1 MRKLLLAFVA
11 ITAVCSVYAQQV
23 DLSKHFKSMKPRNIG
38 PAGMSGRVTA
48 IDAVWT
54 NPNIIFLGTA
64 SGGVWKTENGGASWT
79 PIFDDQPIQNIGAI
93 ALVQSNPSVVWAGTG
108 EGNPRNSISLGEGIY
123 KSLDGGKTWKRMGLE
138 KTRNI
143 HRIIIDPTNPDVVY
157 VGAMGNPFADHPERG
172 VYKTTDGG
180 DTWKQILYTNQNSG
194 VGDMV
199 MDPAN
204 PNKLFVNMYE
214 HKRTPWSLKGGGSG
228 SGFYMTMDGGKSF
241 TKLGK
246 EHGLP
251 EGDYG
256 RIGISIARTDPNR
269 VYALVE
275 ATKNG
280 LYKSDDGGF
289 KWELVNSDPA
299 VVTNRAFYFQDIAV
313 DTKNENRIYNI
324 NQVIN
329 VSDDAG
335 KTWKPVIPYSGI
347 HPDHHAWWI
356 HPYDANFIIDGNDGG
371 IGITR
376 DRGKTWQFDEKLP
389 LGQYYHV
396 NVDNQIPYNVMGGLQ
411 DNGSWHGPAYVW
423 RRSGIRN
430 AFWQGVSGGDGFD
443 VMPDAEDPNWVY
455 TMSQGGN
462 VSRYNI
468 ATGEQWSIRPPRPSK
483 NVKQRFNWN
492 AAIAQDPFDK
502 ATIYYGSQFV
512 NKSTNKGAA
521 WEQISGDLTT
531 NDSVKIDQ
539 SNNGGISVDITGA
552 ENHCTIL
559 TIEPSPKE
567 QGVIWVGTDDG
578 NVQLTRDGGK
588 TWTNFRGKL
597 PGMPLGAW
605 VPQIK
610 ASKHN
615 GGEAFVIV
623 NDYRRGEM
631 RPFVYRTSDYGKT
644 WTRMVDE
651 KKVVGYA
658 LCVIQD
664 PVEPNLIFVG
674 TEQGLFI
681 SLDNGVN
688 FQQFKNGYPSV
699 STYDMAIQEREA
711 DLVIATFGRA
721 LWILDDIRP
730 LRKLAANKG
739 QVFAK
744 KLVAFEAPQAYQA
757 KMKNASGIEYSTYGT
772 YEGENKRTGAPLTF
786 FVNKTA
792 ADTGKNRISDTL
804 QIAIYNA
811 NGVNVRNLR
820 TRADSGFN
828 KYYWGME
835 GRGIRQAGGGGRG
848 GGGRFGGAG
857 GGGNE
862 PGGLPVDPGTYKV
875 VMSLG
880 RDLKDS
886 TMVVVNDD
894 PNAPTPL
901 AVRNAIRAAN
911 ARMEKSIVKL
921 TALNDRL
928 TEVDEIMKKVEAGYA
943 SMDRK
948 TADTIRK
955 AAKPVA
961 DALKEIREIL
971 NGKPQLKQ
979 GYGNIPQETVN
990 GILGEARQ
998 VVMGKTTMPGE
1009 QENRIMGYAEEAVN
1023 GVIVKANALFEGSWK
1038 QYRALAEAAPL
1049 KFFKDY
1055 KPLE

>member
-1 MRKLLLAFVA
+1 
-11 ITAVCSVYAQQV
+11 
-23 DLSKHFKSMKPRNIG
+23 
-38 PAGMSGRVTA
+38 
-48 IDAVWT
+48 
-54 NPNIIFLGTA
+54 
-64 SGGVWKTENGGASWT
+64 
-79 PIFDDQPIQNIGAI
+79 
-93 ALVQSNPSVVWAGTG
+93 
-108 EGNPRNSISLGEGIY
+108 
-123 KSLDGGKTWKRMGLE
+123 
-138 KTRNI
+138 
-143 HRIIIDPTNPDVVY
+143 
-157 VGAMGNPFADHPERG
+157 
-172 VYKTTDGG
+172 
-180 DTWKQILYTNQNSG
+180 
-194 VGDMV
+194 
-199 MDPAN
+199 
-204 PNKLFVNMYE
+204 
-214 HKRTPWSLKGGGSG
+214 
-228 SGFYMTMDGGKSF
+228 
-241 TKLGK
+241 
-246 EHGLP
+246 
-251 EGDYG
+251 
-256 RIGISIARTDPNR
+256 
-269 VYALVE
+269 
-275 ATKNG
+275 
-280 LYKSDDGGF
+280 
-289 KWELVNSDPA
+289 
-299 VVTNRAFYFQDIAV
+299 
-313 DTKNENRIYNI
+313 
-324 NQVIN
+324 
-329 VSDDAG
+329 
-335 KTWKPVIPYSGI
+335 
-347 HPDHHAWWI
+347 
-356 HPYDANFIIDGNDGG
+356 
-371 IGITR
+371 
-376 DRGKTWQFDEKLP
+376 
-389 LGQYYHV
+389 
-396 NVDNQIPYNVMGGLQ
+396 MGGLQ

-468 ATGEQWSIRPPRPSK
+468 ATGDRWGIKPPRPSK
-483 NVKQRFNWN
+483 TVKQRFNWN

-531 NDSVKIDQ
+531 NDSAKIDQ
-539 SNNGGISVDITGA
+539 SSNGGISVDITGA

-739 QVFAK
+739 QVFVK
-744 KLVAFEAPQAYQA
+744 KLVAFDAPQAYQA

-792 ADTGKNRISDTL
+792 TDTGKNRISDTL
-804 QIAIYNA
+804 QIAIYDA
-811 NGVNVRNLR
+811 NGVNVRNLK
-820 TRADSGFN
+820 TKADTGFN

-848 GGGRFGGAG
+848 GGGGRFGGG
-857 GGGNE
+857 GGALE

-875 VMSLG
+875 VMRLG
-880 RDLKDS
+880 KDLKDS

-928 TEVDEIMKKVEAGYA
+928 TEVDAIMKKVEAGYA
-943 SMDRK
+943 NMDRK
-948 TADTIRK
+948 AADTIRK

-961 DALKEIREIL
+961 DALKEIREML

-979 GYGNIPQETVN
+979 GYGNI
-990 GILGEARQ
+990 
-998 VVMGKTTMPGE
+998 
-1009 QENRIMGYAEEAVN
+1009 
-1023 GVIVKANALFEGSWK
+1023 
-1038 QYRALAEAAPL
+1038 
-1049 KFFKDY
+1049 
-1055 KPLE
+1055 

>member
-1 MRKLLLAFVA
+1 
-11 ITAVCSVYAQQV
+11 
-23 DLSKHFKSMKPRNIG
+23 
-38 PAGMSGRVTA
+38 
-48 IDAVWT
+48 
-54 NPNIIFLGTA
+54 
-64 SGGVWKTENGGASWT
+64 
-79 PIFDDQPIQNIGAI
+79 
-93 ALVQSNPSVVWAGTG
+93 
-108 EGNPRNSISLGEGIY
+108 
-123 KSLDGGKTWKRMGLE
+123 
-138 KTRNI
+138 
-143 HRIIIDPTNPDVVY
+143 
-157 VGAMGNPFADHPERG
+157 
-172 VYKTTDGG
+172 
-180 DTWKQILYTNQNSG
+180 
-194 VGDMV
+194 
-199 MDPAN
+199 
-204 PNKLFVNMYE
+204 
-214 HKRTPWSLKGGGSG
+214 
-228 SGFYMTMDGGKSF
+228 
-241 TKLGK
+241 
-246 EHGLP
+246 
-251 EGDYG
+251 
-256 RIGISIARTDPNR
+256 
-269 VYALVE
+269 
-275 ATKNG
+275 
-280 LYKSDDGGF
+280 
-289 KWELVNSDPA
+289 
-299 VVTNRAFYFQDIAV
+299 
-313 DTKNENRIYNI
+313 
-324 NQVIN
+324 
-329 VSDDAG
+329 
-335 KTWKPVIPYSGI
+335 
-347 HPDHHAWWI
+347 
-356 HPYDANFIIDGNDGG
+356 
-371 IGITR
+371 
-376 DRGKTWQFDEKLP
+376 
-389 LGQYYHV
+389 
-396 NVDNQIPYNVMGGLQ
+396 
-411 DNGSWHGPAYVW
+411 
-423 RRSGIRN
+423 
-430 AFWQGVSGGDGFD
+430 
-443 VMPDAEDPNWVY
+443 
-455 TMSQGGN
+455 
-462 VSRYNI
+462 
-468 ATGEQWSIRPPRPSK
+468 
-483 NVKQRFNWN
+483 
-492 AAIAQDPFDK
+492 
-502 ATIYYGSQFV
+502 
-512 NKSTNKGAA
+512 
-521 WEQISGDLTT
+521 
-531 NDSVKIDQ
+531 
-539 SNNGGISVDITGA
+539 
-552 ENHCTIL
+552 
-559 TIEPSPKE
+559 
-567 QGVIWVGTDDG
+567 VGTDDG

-644 WTRMVDE
+644 WTRIVDE

-744 KLVAFEAPQAYQA
+744 KLTAFDAPQAYQA

-772 YEGENKRTGAPLTF
+772 YEGENKRSGAPITF

-792 ADTGKNRISDTL
+792 ADSGKNRISDTL
-804 QIAIYNA
+804 QIAIYDA

-820 TRADSGFN
+820 TKADTGFN

-848 GGGRFGGAG
+848 GGGGRFGGAG
-857 GGGNE
+857 GGSAE
-862 PGGLPVDPGTYKV
+862 PGGLPVNPGTYKV

-961 DALKEIREIL
+961 DGLKEIREML

-998 VVMGKTTMPGE
+998 VVMGKTAMPGE

-1055 KPLE
+1055 KTLE

>member
-1 MRKLLLAFVA
+1 M
-11 ITAVCSVYAQQV
+11 
-23 DLSKHFKSMKPRNIG
+23 
-38 PAGMSGRVTA
+38 
-48 IDAVWT
+48 
-54 NPNIIFLGTA
+54 
-64 SGGVWKTENGGASWT
+64 
-79 PIFDDQPIQNIGAI
+79 
-93 ALVQSNPSVVWAGTG
+93 
-108 EGNPRNSISLGEGIY
+108 
-123 KSLDGGKTWKRMGLE
+123 
-138 KTRNI
+138 
-143 HRIIIDPTNPDVVY
+143 
-157 VGAMGNPFADHPERG
+157 
-172 VYKTTDGG
+172 
-180 DTWKQILYTNQNSG
+180 
-194 VGDMV
+194 
-199 MDPAN
+199 
-204 PNKLFVNMYE
+204 
-214 HKRTPWSLKGGGSG
+214 
-228 SGFYMTMDGGKSF
+228 
-241 TKLGK
+241 
-246 EHGLP
+246 
-251 EGDYG
+251 
-256 RIGISIARTDPNR
+256 
-269 VYALVE
+269 
-275 ATKNG
+275 
-280 LYKSDDGGF
+280 
-289 KWELVNSDPA
+289 
-299 VVTNRAFYFQDIAV
+299 
-313 DTKNENRIYNI
+313 
-324 NQVIN
+324 
-329 VSDDAG
+329 
-335 KTWKPVIPYSGI
+335 
-347 HPDHHAWWI
+347 
-356 HPYDANFIIDGNDGG
+356 
-371 IGITR
+371 
-376 DRGKTWQFDEKLP
+376 
-389 LGQYYHV
+389 
-396 NVDNQIPYNVMGGLQ
+396 
-411 DNGSWHGPAYVW
+411 
-423 RRSGIRN
+423 
-430 AFWQGVSGGDGFD
+430 
-443 VMPDAEDPNWVY
+443 
-455 TMSQGGN
+455 
-462 VSRYNI
+462 
-468 ATGEQWSIRPPRPSK
+468 
-483 NVKQRFNWN
+483 
-492 AAIAQDPFDK
+492 
-502 ATIYYGSQFV
+502 
-512 NKSTNKGAA
+512 
-521 WEQISGDLTT
+521 
-531 NDSVKIDQ
+531 
-539 SNNGGISVDITGA
+539 
-552 ENHCTIL
+552 
-559 TIEPSPKE
+559 
-567 QGVIWVGTDDG
+567 GTDDG
-578 NVQLTRDGGK
+578 NIQLTRDGGK

-615 GGEAFVIV
+615 GGEAFVVV

-658 LCVIQD
+658 ICVIQD

-721 LWILDDIRP
+721 LWVLDDIRP

-744 KLVAFEAPQAYQA
+744 KLTAFDVPQAYQA

-804 QIAIYNA
+804 QIAIYDA

-857 GGGNE
+857 GGGATE

-901 AVRNAIRAAN
+901 AVRKAIREAN
-911 ARMEKSIVKL
+911 ARMEKSVEKL

-943 SMDRK
+943 NMDRK
-948 TADTIRK
+948 AADTIRK

-961 DALKEIREIL
+961 DALKEIREML

-990 GILGEARQ
+990 GLLGEARQ
-998 VVMGKTTMPGE
+998 LVMGKTTIPGE
-1009 QENRIMGYAEEAVN
+1009 QENRLMGYAEEAVN

-1055 KPLE
+1055 KTLE

>member
-1 MRKLLLAFVA
+1 
-11 ITAVCSVYAQQV
+11 
-23 DLSKHFKSMKPRNIG
+23 
-38 PAGMSGRVTA
+38 
-48 IDAVWT
+48 
-54 NPNIIFLGTA
+54 
-64 SGGVWKTENGGASWT
+64 
-79 PIFDDQPIQNIGAI
+79 
-93 ALVQSNPSVVWAGTG
+93 
-108 EGNPRNSISLGEGIY
+108 
-123 KSLDGGKTWKRMGLE
+123 
-138 KTRNI
+138 
-143 HRIIIDPTNPDVVY
+143 
-157 VGAMGNPFADHPERG
+157 
-172 VYKTTDGG
+172 
-180 DTWKQILYTNQNSG
+180 
-194 VGDMV
+194 
-199 MDPAN
+199 
-204 PNKLFVNMYE
+204 
-214 HKRTPWSLKGGGSG
+214 
-228 SGFYMTMDGGKSF
+228 
-241 TKLGK
+241 
-246 EHGLP
+246 
-251 EGDYG
+251 
-256 RIGISIARTDPNR
+256 
-269 VYALVE
+269 
-275 ATKNG
+275 
-280 LYKSDDGGF
+280 
-289 KWELVNSDPA
+289 
-299 VVTNRAFYFQDIAV
+299 
-313 DTKNENRIYNI
+313 
-324 NQVIN
+324 
-329 VSDDAG
+329 
-335 KTWKPVIPYSGI
+335 
-347 HPDHHAWWI
+347 I

-483 NVKQRFNWN
+483 SVKQRFNWN

-531 NDSVKIDQ
+531 NDSAKIDQ

-631 RPFVYRTSDYGKT
+631 RPFVYRTADYGKT

-792 ADTGKNRISDTL
+792 ADTGKNKISDTL

-835 GRGIRQAGGGGRG
+835 GRGIRQAGGGGRGGG

-943 SMDRK
+943 NMDRK
-948 TADTIRK
+948 AADTIRK

-961 DALKEIREIL
+961 DA
-971 NGKPQLKQ
+971 
-979 GYGNIPQETVN
+979 
-990 GILGEARQ
+990 
-998 VVMGKTTMPGE
+998 
-1009 QENRIMGYAEEAVN
+1009 
-1023 GVIVKANALFEGSWK
+1023 
-1038 QYRALAEAAPL
+1038 
-1049 KFFKDY
+1049 
-1055 KPLE
+1055 

>member
-1 MRKLLLAFVA
+1 
-11 ITAVCSVYAQQV
+11 
-23 DLSKHFKSMKPRNIG
+23 
-38 PAGMSGRVTA
+38 
-48 IDAVWT
+48 
-54 NPNIIFLGTA
+54 
-64 SGGVWKTENGGASWT
+64 
-79 PIFDDQPIQNIGAI
+79 
-93 ALVQSNPSVVWAGTG
+93 
-108 EGNPRNSISLGEGIY
+108 
-123 KSLDGGKTWKRMGLE
+123 
-138 KTRNI
+138 
-143 HRIIIDPTNPDVVY
+143 
-157 VGAMGNPFADHPERG
+157 
-172 VYKTTDGG
+172 
-180 DTWKQILYTNQNSG
+180 
-194 VGDMV
+194 
-199 MDPAN
+199 
-204 PNKLFVNMYE
+204 
-214 HKRTPWSLKGGGSG
+214 
-228 SGFYMTMDGGKSF
+228 
-241 TKLGK
+241 
-246 EHGLP
+246 
-251 EGDYG
+251 
-256 RIGISIARTDPNR
+256 
-269 VYALVE
+269 
-275 ATKNG
+275 
-280 LYKSDDGGF
+280 
-289 KWELVNSDPA
+289 
-299 VVTNRAFYFQDIAV
+299 
-313 DTKNENRIYNI
+313 
-324 NQVIN
+324 
-329 VSDDAG
+329 
-335 KTWKPVIPYSGI
+335 
-347 HPDHHAWWI
+347 
-356 HPYDANFIIDGNDGG
+356 
-371 IGITR
+371 
-376 DRGKTWQFDEKLP
+376 
-389 LGQYYHV
+389 
-396 NVDNQIPYNVMGGLQ
+396 
-411 DNGSWHGPAYVW
+411 
-423 RRSGIRN
+423 
-430 AFWQGVSGGDGFD
+430 
-443 VMPDAEDPNWVY
+443 
-455 TMSQGGN
+455 
-462 VSRYNI
+462 
-468 ATGEQWSIRPPRPSK
+468 
-483 NVKQRFNWN
+483 
-492 AAIAQDPFDK
+492 
-502 ATIYYGSQFV
+502 
-512 NKSTNKGAA
+512 
-521 WEQISGDLTT
+521 
-531 NDSVKIDQ
+531 
-539 SNNGGISVDITGA
+539 
-552 ENHCTIL
+552 
-559 TIEPSPKE
+559 
-567 QGVIWVGTDDG
+567 
-578 NVQLTRDGGK
+578 
-588 TWTNFRGKL
+588 
-597 PGMPLGAW
+597 
-605 VPQIK
+605 
-610 ASKHN
+610 
-615 GGEAFVIV
+615 
-623 NDYRRGEM
+623 M

-744 KLVAFEAPQAYQA
+744 KLVAFEVPQAYQA

-804 QIAIYNA
+804 QIAIYDA

-835 GRGIRQAGGGGRG
+835 GRGIRQAGGGGGRGGG

-901 AVRNAIRAAN
+901 AVRKAIREAN
-911 ARMEKSIVKL
+911 ARMEKSIMKL

-928 TEVDEIMKKVEAGYA
+928 TEVEEIMRKVEAGYA

-948 TADTIRK
+948 AADTIRK

-961 DALKEIREIL
+961 DGLKEIREML

-1023 GVIVKANALFEGSWK
+1023 SVIVKANALFEGSWK

>member
-1 MRKLLLAFVA
+1 V
-11 ITAVCSVYAQQV
+11 
-23 DLSKHFKSMKPRNIG
+23 
-38 PAGMSGRVTA
+38 
-48 IDAVWT
+48 
-54 NPNIIFLGTA
+54 
-64 SGGVWKTENGGASWT
+64 
-79 PIFDDQPIQNIGAI
+79 
-93 ALVQSNPSVVWAGTG
+93 
-108 EGNPRNSISLGEGIY
+108 
-123 KSLDGGKTWKRMGLE
+123 
-138 KTRNI
+138 
-143 HRIIIDPTNPDVVY
+143 
-157 VGAMGNPFADHPERG
+157 
-172 VYKTTDGG
+172 
-180 DTWKQILYTNQNSG
+180 NSG
-194 VGDMV
+194 VFV
-199 MDPAN
+199 LHVLAN
-204 PNKLFVNMYE
+204 
-214 HKRTPWSLKGGGSG
+214 
-228 SGFYMTMDGGKSF
+228 
-241 TKLGK
+241 
-246 EHGLP
+246 
-251 EGDYG
+251 
-256 RIGISIARTDPNR
+256 
-269 VYALVE
+269 
-275 ATKNG
+275 
-280 LYKSDDGGF
+280 
-289 KWELVNSDPA
+289 
-299 VVTNRAFYFQDIAV
+299 QC
-313 DTKNENRIYNI
+313 
-324 NQVIN
+324 
-329 VSDDAG
+329 
-335 KTWKPVIPYSGI
+335 
-347 HPDHHAWWI
+347 
-356 HPYDANFIIDGNDGG
+356 
-371 IGITR
+371 
-376 DRGKTWQFDEKLP
+376 
-389 LGQYYHV
+389 
-396 NVDNQIPYNVMGGLQ
+396 
-411 DNGSWHGPAYVW
+411 
-423 RRSGIRN
+423 
-430 AFWQGVSGGDGFD
+430 
-443 VMPDAEDPNWVY
+443 
-455 TMSQGGN
+455 
-462 VSRYNI
+462 
-468 ATGEQWSIRPPRPSK
+468 
-483 NVKQRFNWN
+483 KQRFNWN

-772 YEGENKRTGAPLTF
+772 YEGENKRTGAPITF

-792 ADTGKNRISDTL
+792 ADTGKNKISDTL
-804 QIAIYNA
+804 QIAIYDA

-848 GGGRFGGAG
+848 GGGGRFGGG
-857 GGGNE
+857 GGGSAE
-862 PGGLPVDPGTYKV
+862 PGGLPVNPGTYKV

-880 RDLKDS
+880 RDFKDS

-928 TEVDEIMKKVEAGYA
+928 TEVEEIMKKVEAGYA

-961 DALKEIREIL
+961 DALKEIREML